1 MRSLALALALTA
13 CSAAPAEPAAPVP
26 SAQRAAAPTTRLALP
41 AARDRDCADFARRSE
56 AQAALRSGDPD
67 RLDADRDGSACERLR
82 R

>member
-1 MRSLALALALTA
+1 MRSLALALVLAA
-13 CSAAPAEPAAPVP
+13 CSAAPADPPLPPP
-26 SAQRAAAPTTRLALP
+26 SAQRAAAPTTRLAPP

-56 AQAALRSGDPD
+56 AQAALRPADPD